1 MPSRSPSMVEMNEQQ
16 GRVGSLDGS
25 ELSGYHRLANI
36 MQQDENFAIFRR
48 FQEMNIL
55 QLMSLQAE
63 ILDLQACFQ
72 NRRSKDETEHPTY
85 SSSFREL
92 RQSRHGQTPDQSSIR
107 SSITSHPPQE
117 HSIPSLS
124 QYELLCRLRKTM
136 SEYNALL
143 LQVSQLSQ
151 ALSPRKSQLHELQ
164 RWLRDEKGGN
174 NFLKV
179 TEFNTWE
186 DPEPNEYI
194 AVKKT
199 ATEDDYLTKL
209 VSNILL
215 LIFHRLFGQRW
226 KAGKIIDQR
235 SGLISYS
242 DTKISRAGNIFAA
255 ALSSALPVL
264 SIFVLNNLHSTTLR
278 IAVTLV
284 FTTIFALVLAAFSSA
299 RRVEI
304 FAATATFAAVEVV
317 FIGSAINQST

>member
-1 MPSRSPSMVEMNEQQ
+1 MNEQR

-36 MQQDENFAIFRR
+36 MQQDENFAIFRQFR
-48 FQEMNIL
+48 EMNII

-63 ILDLQACFQ
+63 ILDLQAWFQ
-72 NRRSKDETEHPTY
+72 NRRFEDETEHPTY

-92 RQSRHGQTPDQSSIR
+92 RQSQHEQTPDQSSTR

-117 HSIPSLS
+117 H
-124 QYELLCRLRKTM
+124 
-136 SEYNALL
+136 NALL

-151 ALSPRKSQLHELQ
+151 APKPRKSQLHELQ

-235 SGLISYS
+235 SGLTSYS

-255 ALSSALPVL
+255 TLSSALPVL

-284 FTTIFALVLAAFSSA
+284 FTTVFALVLATFSSA

-304 FAATATFAAVEVV
+304 FAATATYV
-317 FIGSAINQST
+317 ITHTSLNITNL